1 MSRYLSSD
9 DKLAIDEII
18 IVIEIVIVVV
28 VVDPNPDLVQHQN
41 LITSRRSPLSHAYH
55 VWSTSVNAFVSYPA
69 HTTERMTETNR
80 RNDHITPPAFAE

>member
-28 VVDPNPDLVQHQN
+28 VVDPNPDQ
-41 LITSRRSPLSHAYH
+41 
-55 VWSTSVNAFVSYPA
+55 
-69 HTTERMTETNR
+69 
-80 RNDHITPPAFAE
+80 